1 MITLQDMN
9 IIRCIKPKHFCEVI
23 HCSLLDACETDYG
36 MSAYIRLVNAEG
48 VIHCFLRLGKSW
60 ATPLK
65 FITIPPWLEPTAATL
80 SVNVSRIIREKIAV
94 HMNDEIFWTNSQV
107 ALVYIT
113 ISKCFR
119 TCKVSKSLRL
129 IKSNNPADN
138 NSRGL
143 ESQHQ
148 EKIKRWFEG
157 PSFLWSKEQL
167 WLKNAASS
175 DTRWGSWD

>member
-1 MITLQDMN
+1 
-9 IIRCIKPKHFCEVI
+9 
-23 HCSLLDACETDYG
+23 
-36 MSAYIRLVNAEG
+36 
-48 VIHCFLRLGKSW
+48 
-60 ATPLK
+60 
-65 FITIPPWLEPTAATL
+65 
-80 SVNVSRIIREKIAV
+80 
-94 HMNDEIFWTNSQV
+94 MNDEIFWTNSQV

-157 PSFLWSKEQL
+157 PSFLWSKQQL

-175 DTRWGSWD
+175 DTR